1 MPRLSHVPTLVAA
14 VAAVALLLALGGM
27 PLALASLDAAQAATA
42 TAVFPTI
49 VGTAPTP
56 VPTNPLGDQNFLW
69 VSTTPGAP
77 YRPSD
82 PDNPIEFEEGTTNL
96 YFNFY
101 QTAQFSQYRYSI
113 EVHNQFGGAVGPRL
127 EGDYRPDQG
136 PVTVAWSPTSGSLPS
151 VASPYRT
158 RITFFLPS
166 SNIYFDYIW
175 AIGSTLKLDRPVYSG
190 AETAIVEVLD
200 RGANTNS
207 NALDTISTVIARS
220 QTQGHQVTLR
230 LQETSFA
237 SGRFRTKGN
246 AQFPHLAFC
255 PSNTNCADGQLQV
268 NPDGDHII
276 VTYVTTS
283 GASLRKEADWR
294 PQGEATPGP
303 GTPST
308 PVSPP
313 TVTPTPTPTF
323 PSGARE
329 ALLTP
334 VITSM
339 PVPGATG
346 EVVVG
351 ARAGYVRGPKCNP
364 PGCIY
369 VGSTTIGGNTSSDMQ
384 VGFRE
389 DSYPQFMGFIE
400 FSVPTSI
407 PPGAHVVNADLKLTG
422 TANSNLVSLYLKSE
436 GEWLI
441 DLVDLG
447 TTPIDLNL
455 EYGELFAAP
464 GLGQLSPLL
473 TPGALGVNKANRLFF
488 DAATVAALE
497 GQINSYRRAVFRV
510 SGPTYPPVNADA
522 NSFFWSL
529 VGAAAP
535 VLRLNYLDPLPTG
548 TTPTATLTPTATAT
562 ATPGDATPTASATFG
577 ASPTASPT
585 ATATATATPTATF
598 TATATATPT
607 QTPTP
612 TPPPVSPR
620 WSQPY
625 YVGEETVARLEV
637 YDPDTLDM
645 SVTVEIYSDTP
656 PANSLYVT
664 LYRTDPGDPVFKSES
679 EAGAVRFCTDCPA
692 SSSTVGYRLKVAPEA
707 TLYVKYVRLPVCGPC
722 QAQARWYAVAPTAT
736 PTETPTPTATPPPT
750 ATATATATPSPTPT
764 PTATPTIAASPT
776 ATPTASPSVTM
787 SATPSTPA
795 PPTATPTATA
805 TAPAPPERYTIY
817 LPYLAAGCRDACE
830 SATAEPSFGASGE

>member
-1 MPRLSHVPTLVAA
+1 MAA
-14 VAAVALLLALGGM
+14 LALLLALGGM
-27 PLALASLDAAQAATA
+27 PLALAGLDTVQDATA

-56 VPTNPLGDQNFLW
+56 VPTDPLGDQNFLW
-69 VSTTPGAP
+69 VSAAPGAP

-82 PDNPIEFEEGTTNL
+82 PDHPIEFEEGTTNL

-101 QTAQFSQYRYSI
+101 YAAPFSQFRYSI
-113 EVHNQFGGAVGPRL
+113 EVRNNFGGAVGPRL

-158 RITFFLPS
+158 RITFFLPGS
-166 SNIYFDYIW
+166 SVYFDYVW
-175 AIGSTLKLDRPVYSG
+175 AIGSTLRLDRPVYGG
-190 AETAIVEVLD
+190 AEPAIVEVLD

-207 NALDTISTVIARS
+207 NALDVITTVVARS
-220 QTQGHQVTLR
+220 QTQGHQVTLS

-255 PSNTNCADGQLQV
+255 PSDTNCADGQLQV
-268 NPDGDHII
+268 DPDGDHII

-283 GASLRKEADWR
+283 GISLRKDADWQ
-294 PQGEATPGP
+294 PHSAATPGP

-308 PVSPP
+308 PVASP
-313 TVTPTPTPTF
+313 TITPTTTPTF

-329 ALLTP
+329 VLLTP

-339 PVPGATG
+339 PVPGATA
-346 EVVVG
+346 EAVVG
-351 ARAGYVRGPKCNP
+351 ARAGYVRGPQCDP

-384 VGFRE
+384 VGFR
-389 DSYPQFMGFIE
+389 DGSYPQYMGFIE
-400 FSVPTSI
+400 FSVPASI
-407 PPGAHVVNADLKLTG
+407 SPGAHLVNADVKLTG
-422 TANSNLVSLYLKSE
+422 TANSTLVNLYLKAE
-436 GEWLI
+436 GEWRV

-455 EYGELFAAP
+455 KYGDLFAAE
-464 GLGQLSPLL
+464 GLGQLSP
-473 TPGALGVNKANRLFF
+473 ALVPHDLAANRPNRLFF
-488 DAATVAALE
+488 DTATLAALQS
-497 GQINSYRRAVFRV
+497 QISTHRRAVFRI
-510 SGPTYPPVNADA
+510 SGPTDAPVSEDA

-535 VLRLNYLDPLPTG
+535 VLRLNYLDPLPTD
-548 TTPTATLTPTATAT
+548 TTSTPTLTPTATAT
-562 ATPGDATPTASATFG
+562 ATPDSGAPTASATVG
-577 ASPTASPT
+577 ASPTASP
-585 ATATATATPTATF
+585 TATATATPTATF

-625 YVGEETVARLEV
+625 YVGEAAVARLEV

-656 PANSLYVT
+656 PANSLYLT
-664 LYRTDPGDPVFKSES
+664 LYRTDPIDPIFRSES

-692 SSSTVGYRLKVAPEA
+692 SSSTVGNILKVAPEA
-707 TLYVKYVRLPVCGPC
+707 ALYVKYRRQPVCAPC

-736 PTETPTPTATPPPT
+736 PTETATPTVSPTPTATPTATPSPTETPIATPTITATATATATLTASPSPSVTVSVTPATPIPPT
-750 ATATATATPSPTPT
+750 ATATATT
-764 PTATPTIAASPT
+764 
-776 ATPTASPSVTM
+776 
-787 SATPSTPA
+787 
-795 PPTATPTATA
+795 
-805 TAPAPPERYTIY
+805 PPERYAVY
-817 LPYLAAGCRDACE
+817 LPYLAAGCGAGCGSVAVE
-830 SATAEPSFGASGE
+830 TSFGAPGE

>member
-1 MPRLSHVPTLVAA
+1 VPRLSSVPALVAA
-14 VAAVALLLALGGM
+14 VAALALLLVLGGM
-27 PLALASLDAAQAATA
+27 PLALAGVDTAQEATA

-136 PVTVAWSPTSGSLPS
+136 PVTVAWSPISGSLPS

-158 RITFFLPS
+158 RITFFLPG
-166 SNIYFDYIW
+166 SNIYFDYFW
-175 AIGSTLKLDRPVYSG
+175 AIGSTLRLDRPVYSG
-190 AETAIVEVLD
+190 AEVAIVEVLD

-207 NALDTISTVIARS
+207 NALDAITSVVARS
-220 QTQGHQVTLR
+220 QTQGDQATLH

-268 NPDGDHII
+268 NPDGDHIV

-283 GASLRKEADWR
+283 GVSLRKEADWQ
-294 PQGEATPGP
+294 PQGAATPGP

-313 TVTPTPTPTF
+313 TITPTVTPTF
-323 PSGARE
+323 PSEARE

-339 PVPGATG
+339 PVPGATA

-351 ARAGYVRGPKCNP
+351 ARAGYTLGPTCNP

-384 VGFRE
+384 VGFR
-389 DSYPQFMGFIE
+389 DGSYPQFMGFIE

-407 PPGAHVVNADLKLTG
+407 PPGAHLVNADLKLTG

-436 GEWLI
+436 GEWLV

-447 TTPIDLNL
+447 TTPVDLSL
-455 EYGELFAAP
+455 TYGELFAAP
-464 GLGQLSPLL
+464 ALGQLSPAL
-473 TPGALGVNKANRLFF
+473 TPGHLGVNKANRLFF

-497 GQINSYRRAVFRV
+497 GQINAYRRAVFRV
-510 SGPTYPPVNADA
+510 TGPSYPPVNEDA

-535 VLRLNYLDPLPTG
+535 VLRLNYLDPLPTAS
-548 TTPTATLTPTATAT
+548 TPTATLTPTATAT
-562 ATPGDATPTASATFG
+562 ATPDDATPVASATFG
-577 ASPTASPT
+577 ASPTASP
-585 ATATATATPTATF
+585 TATPTATF

-664 LYRTDPGDPVFKSES
+664 LYRTDPNDPVFKSES

-692 SSSTVGYRLKVAPEA
+692 SSSTVGYRLKVVPEA

-736 PTETPTPTATPPPT
+736 PTETPTPTVSPTSTPTPTVTPSPTATPTTTPTIAATPTATATASPSPSVTMSVTPSTPAPPTVTPT
-750 ATATATATPSPTPT
+750 ATATATAPTESY
-764 PTATPTIAASPT
+764 A
-776 ATPTASPSVTM
+776 V
-787 SATPSTPA
+787 
-795 PPTATPTATA
+795 
-805 TAPAPPERYTIY
+805 Y
-817 LPYLAAGCRDACE
+817 LPYLVAGCSGVCG
-830 SATAEPSFGASGE
+830 SATAETSFGAPGE